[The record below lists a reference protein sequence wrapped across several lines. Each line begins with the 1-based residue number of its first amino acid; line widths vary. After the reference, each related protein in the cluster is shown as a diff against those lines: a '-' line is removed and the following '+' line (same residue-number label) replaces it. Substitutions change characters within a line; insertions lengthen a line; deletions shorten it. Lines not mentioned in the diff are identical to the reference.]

1 MQKDDFDFEEPSAP
15 GEPMNFA
22 GKFVRASCRLG
33 LRPFLTRGELSA
45 LYQAAFAAALCNIA
59 INGLG
64 GCNGQIKPEREQ
76 NRIKLERAFMRAR
89 NGFYETDGWQALS
102 LHLKRSVQ
110 GTFLRVEV
118 AEGRFA
124 W

>member
-1 MQKDDFDFEEPSAP
+1 
-15 GEPMNFA
+15 MNFV
-22 GKFVRASCRLG
+22 GKFVHASCRLG
-33 LRPFLTRGELSA
+33 LSPFLTRGELNA

-76 NRIKLERAFMRAR
+76 NRIKLERAYMRAR
-89 NGFYETDGWQALS
+89 NGFYETDGWKALS
-102 LHLKRSVQ
+102 RQLKGAVQ
-110 GTFLRVEV
+110 RAFLRVEV
-118 AEGRFA
+118 AESRLA